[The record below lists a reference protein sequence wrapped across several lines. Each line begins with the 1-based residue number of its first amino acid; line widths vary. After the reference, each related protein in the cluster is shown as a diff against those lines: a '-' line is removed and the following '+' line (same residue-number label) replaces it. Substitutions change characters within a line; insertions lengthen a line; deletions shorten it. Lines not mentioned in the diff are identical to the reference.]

1 MMTEDHQRVLLL
13 LSDMLEGLYRALPV
27 IEDAE
32 DDPHYRQGYIKA
44 LRIEIVDLIE
54 RAERE

>member
-1 MMTEDHQRVLLL
+1 MTKDHQRVLLL

>member
-1 MMTEDHQRVLLL
+1 MTEDHQRVLLL

-27 IEDAE
+27 IEDEE
-32 DDPHYRQGYIKA
+32 DNPHYKQGYIKS
-44 LRIEIVDLIE
+44 LRMEIVNLIE